1 MQKKIGV
8 RIQAKW
14 VRSGPKLSF
23 LSFFHVWFISF
34 PGNCIGCDS
43 MERFLTT
50 NRGKTH
56 EKNLGPQIGSESRVY
71 HFLKAASVFVDIA
84 QDHCLGQC
92 LTSSRAET
100 SEKLWPKLGLK

>member
-34 PGNCIGCDS
+34 PGNCIGCDK

-56 EKNLGPQIGSESRVY
+56 EKNLGPQIGSEIRVFIIFSRL
-71 HFLKAASVFVDIA
+71 HQFSLI
-84 QDHCLGQC
+84 L
-92 LTSSRAET
+92 
-100 SEKLWPKLGLK
+100 PKITAWDNA